1 MHTFLSTAL
10 FPSTRKCRFGQPHPL
25 FDALQVCLSHLL
37 LSPTSATARA
47 VDSSRG
53 NYNLLQVYNWNQA
66 FDTLYRRVP
75 HPKDEKKKPDP
86 WLKRKKFPKL
96 RDRSSAASE
105 RPEFVFE
112 LDMHAL
118 LHIRNF
124 WHRHFIDD
132 TRGSSES
139 TSRWIGEDTYAK
151 MAKTLCEMGI
161 TPKKWD
167 KPLKSE
173 PLSIPSEW
181 YGHYSCLHPWPKS
194 IRDLEERQTCAE
206 DWNSV
211 DPLVSH
217 TKTISFPTAQ
227 LRS

>member
-1 MHTFLSTAL
+1 M

-25 FDALQVCLSHLL
+25 FDALQVCLSHSL
-37 LSPTSATARA
+37 LSPASKMTHA

-66 FDTLYRRVP
+66 FDTLYRRVLI
-75 HPKDEKKKPDP
+75 PKEQKKKPDP
-86 WLKRKKFPKL
+86 WMKRKKFPKL
-96 RDRSSAASE
+96 RDRISTAPE
-105 RPEFVFE
+105 PPEFVFE

-132 TRGSSES
+132 TRGFAEP

-151 MAKTLCEMGI
+151 MAKTLCEMGLA
-161 TPKKWD
+161 PNKWD
-167 KPLKSE
+167 KPLNSL
-173 PLSIPSEW
+173 PSSIPCEW
-181 YGHYSCLHPWPKS
+181 YGNYSCLHPWPKS

-211 DPLVSH
+211 DPLVSDI
-217 TKTISFPTAQ
+217 KSISFLTVR